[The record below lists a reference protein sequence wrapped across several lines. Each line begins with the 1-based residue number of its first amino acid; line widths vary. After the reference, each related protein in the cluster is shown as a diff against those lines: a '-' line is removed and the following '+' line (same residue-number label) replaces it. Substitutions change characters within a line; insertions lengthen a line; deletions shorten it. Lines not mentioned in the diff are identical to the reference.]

1 MKKSLL
7 SSLIVLIPIFL
18 LSCKNNIEPHFHT
31 FSTTW
36 SADNTSHWHAATCGH
51 SDVKAD
57 LQEHLGDWDSESGT
71 KICTICNYE
80 ISCSHSF
87 GEYISND
94 DATTTADGTKSRI
107 CNICG
112 FKETVADTGSK
123 IHIHTYSEGWTCDEE
138 YHWHAVTCEHTS
150 EPVVYINHDWNIG
163 EVTKNP
169 TVTEEGIYTYTCKT
183 CKYTRTSVIEKLT
196 LSSMEQDIQS
206 IIDGDLFYFSYEKS
220 FDLQNRFHYIV
231 KLTSEEGVLFEADLA
246 EMGLITTDCTPKELF
261 DNNNFIYEVPLKYN
275 SEDTMINGID
285 ITEVIKIINSSKIKV
300 FIAVRGDFNVDYE
313 VDPID
318 ATWCIIFYNT
328 LRTGESVGELLDSMQ
343 KSLENKLSY
352 SNMSQLIDKYLWK
365 YADADGSHEIDT
377 IDATNVIY
385 FYNECRANQMQGK
398 ITDEEQLWANIEKGI
413 FD

>member
-1 MKKSLL
+1 M
-7 SSLIVLIPIFL
+7 
-18 LSCKNNIEPHFHT
+18 
-31 FSTTW
+31 
-36 SADNTSHWHAATCGH
+36 
-51 SDVKAD
+51 KAD
-57 LQEHLGDWDSESGT
+57 LEEHLGDWDSESGT

-285 ITEVIKIINSSKIKV
+285 ITEVIKIINSTKIKV
-300 FIAVRGDFNVDYE
+300 FIAVRGDVNTDFDVDG
-313 VDPID
+313 ID
-318 ATWCIIFYNT
+318 ASNT
-328 LRTGESVGELLDSMQ
+328 LTYYAYYSGNSGTEAIDYFIEQ
-343 KSLENKLSY
+343 YKTIFQTKL
-352 SNMSQLIDKYLWK
+352 NCNEVTQLMNKYLWK
-365 YADADGSHEIDT
+365 YIDVDCNKKIEAVDASGILFFYSYKVGEYADLST
-377 IDATNVIY
+377 
-385 FYNECRANQMQGK
+385 
-398 ITDEEQLWANIEKGI
+398 EELWKKVFPNLN
-413 FD
+413 